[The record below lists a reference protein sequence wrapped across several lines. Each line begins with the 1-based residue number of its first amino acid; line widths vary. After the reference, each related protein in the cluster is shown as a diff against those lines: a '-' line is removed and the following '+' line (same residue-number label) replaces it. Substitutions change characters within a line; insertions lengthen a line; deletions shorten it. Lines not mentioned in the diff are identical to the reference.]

1 MEILNAIILGIVQ
14 GLTEFLPISSS
25 GHLEIAKSLLN
36 EESIGKE
43 SMLMT
48 ITLHL
53 ATAFSTLY
61 IFKNDVVKITKGLFV
76 FRKNEE
82 AIYSIKILL
91 SMIPAALVGF
101 FLKNDVEKLF
111 VTDLFLVGIMLLI
124 TSILL
129 FLADKAKVTLQK
141 IRYTDSII
149 IGIAQ
154 AIAIIP
160 GISRS
165 GATIAVA
172 SILGVDKEEAAKFSF
187 LMVVPL
193 IFGAM
198 INDLISSEII
208 FNKSDS
214 LPLLFGFIAAFIIG
228 ALACRWMIKLV
239 KKSELKYFAFYC
251 MAVGL
256 IILILYI

>member
-25 GHLEIAKSLLN
+25 GHLEIAKAILT
-36 EESIGKE
+36 EGSIGKE

-53 ATAFSTLY
+53 ATAASTLY
-61 IFKNDVVKITKGLFV
+61 VFRADVIKIFKGLFA

-82 AIYSIKILL
+82 THYSIKILL
-91 SMIPAALVGF
+91 SMIPAGLVGF
-101 FLKNDVEKLF
+101 FFKTDVEKLF
-111 VTDLFLVGIMLLI
+111 VTDIILVGSMLI
-124 TSILL
+124 VTSILL
-129 FLADKAKVTLQK
+129 FLADKAKVTQNK
-141 IRYTDSII
+141 VRYTDSII
-149 IGIAQ
+149 IGVAQ

-165 GATIAVA
+165 GATIAIS

-198 INDLISSEII
+198 INDLISSDII
-208 FNKSDS
+208 FNTSDR
-214 LPLLFGFIAAFIIG
+214 LPLLFGFLAAFIIG
-228 ALACRWMIKLV
+228 AFACKWMIKLV
-239 KKSELKYFAFYC
+239 KRSKLKYFAFYC
-251 MAVGL
+251 MAMGL
-256 IILILYI
+256 IIIIVSI